1 MFVASSQGQVIGM
14 AGMRSLAPDVA
25 EIVVWG
31 TAYRCC
37 GSGIGTATLQQVA
50 MCLLPIRY
58 DTMQC
63 DAMRCDA
70 MRCDAMQC
78 NAMQCNAMQYNAMHA
93 MQCNVIQCIAMQC
106 NAV

>member
-1 MFVASSQGQVIGM
+1 MASSQGQVIGM

-50 MCLLPIRY
+50 MCLFCQRPESYWPVCSRIVRPSAKSSVSPLR
-58 DTMQC
+58 
-63 DAMRCDA
+63 R
-70 MRCDAMQC
+70 
-78 NAMQCNAMQYNAMHA
+78 
-93 MQCNVIQCIAMQC
+93 
-106 NAV
+106 